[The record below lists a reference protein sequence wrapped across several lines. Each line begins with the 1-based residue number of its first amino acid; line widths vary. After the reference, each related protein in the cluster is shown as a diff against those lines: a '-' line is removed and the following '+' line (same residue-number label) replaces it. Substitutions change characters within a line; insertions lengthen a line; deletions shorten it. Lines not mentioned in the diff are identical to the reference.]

1 MLQVMF
7 KIQTAVLL
15 KVVQGDCTTS
25 VSIFGKTSVNPVY
38 DYSQLPERIPLNIV
52 FSLALTDVHRNTLM
66 FTSLRVK
73 SLEKM
78 KCKNVMNIN

>member
-1 MLQVMF
+1 MF
-7 KIQTAVLL
+7 KTQTAVLL

-25 VSIFGKTSVNPVY
+25 VSIVGKTSVNPVY
-38 DYSQLPERIPLNIV
+38 DCSLPGRIPLNIV
-52 FSLALTDVHRNTLM
+52 FCLALTDVHRNTLL